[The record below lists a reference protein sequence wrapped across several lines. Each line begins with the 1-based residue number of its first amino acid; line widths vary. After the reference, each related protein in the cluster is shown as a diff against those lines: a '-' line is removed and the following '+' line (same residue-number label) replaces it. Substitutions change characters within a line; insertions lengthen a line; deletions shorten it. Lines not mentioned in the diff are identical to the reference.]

1 MRTHIKTTNFESGS
15 AVKTLVEEKLVLPAE
30 KLLESL
36 NNKADIIFD
45 VELAKITRHHKEG
58 KIWRC
63 EINLDLPRIKNI
75 LRAGALGES
84 LEEAVNL
91 VKSKLER
98 EIKKYKDKSK
108 KKDREMIREIKY
120 KL

>member
-1 MRTHIKTTNFESGS
+1 MRIHIKTTNFESTP
-15 AVKTLVEEKLVLPAE
+15 AVKTLVEEKLILPAE

-36 NNKADIIFD
+36 NKKADIIFD
-45 VELAKITRHHKEG
+45 AELAKITKHHKEG

-63 EINLDLPRIKNI
+63 EINLDLPGIKNI
-75 LRAGALGES
+75 LRTNALGES

-98 EIKKYKDKSK
+98 EIKKYKDKSVR
-108 KKDREMIREIKY
+108 KDRKIIREIKY
-120 KL
+120 SL

>member
-1 MRTHIKTTNFESGS
+1 MRTHIKATNFELTSS
-15 AVKTLVEEKLVLPAE
+15 IKTLTEEKLFLPAE

-75 LRAGALGES
+75 LRANALGES

-91 VKSKLER
+91 AKSKLER
-98 EIKKYKDKSK
+98 EIKKYKDKSIK
-108 KKDREMIREIKY
+108 KNREAIREIKY
-120 KL
+120 NL

>member
-1 MRTHIKTTNFESGS
+1 MRIHIKTTNFELTS
-15 AVKTLVEEKLVLPAE
+15 AVKTLTEEKLVLPAE
-30 KLLESL
+30 RLLESL

-45 VELAKITRHHKEG
+45 VELAKTTKHHKEG

-63 EINLDLPRIKNI
+63 EINLDLPGIKGI
-75 LRAGALGES
+75 LRASALGES

-98 EIKKYKDKSK
+98 EIKKYKDKSAR
-108 KKDREMIREIKY
+108 KDKEMIRKIKY
-120 KL
+120 NL